1 MGHLSLLA
9 LRLFLAQDA
18 PPVAAPPPATAQA
31 ETAFLEGWVRAS
43 GALAPPG
50 LQLQLLREGSVPL
63 ALEVGADGAFA
74 VSGLRPGPVELWAQA
89 PGFEAARS
97 RLALEGGVAL
107 RVELRLLSEGGI
119 AEDSDATIIAEVERA
134 EPALT
139 RRRLSPLELRTQPGT
154 AGDPVRALQALPG
167 VARPPFS
174 LGTLLVRGTGPEDS
188 GFYLGGAPL
197 PSAFHFGGL
206 ATVVHPD
213 ALSSVDLL
221 PGAFSARHGGHL
233 GGVIA
238 LHLDDATPRQ
248 PAGSVSI
255 DLLQSAAQVEA
266 PIGDAGRS
274 FDLAARR
281 SYADVIL
288 SRVTLS
294 PEEGGLLRQLPVYGD
309 AMARL
314 RLDREDG
321 GRGHITLLYIDDA
334 VALNGADEATNVD
347 FVVSTRSGTFD
358 GGSALTQ
365 RSLLLLGGLEA
376 PLPADRRLT
385 LTPYASVTH
394 RRLDLFGADQGEE
407 TIASLGARGELGWGD
422 RETAGFVG
430 AQVQVEQVD
439 LRYDT
444 RDGVLSFL
452 GVRQGLEAARGRL
465 PSLALYVEQAASAGQ
480 TTLYPGLRLDHSAG
494 GEGAPRSSLDPRLR
508 AERPLP
514 GGQTL
519 RLGLGQYS
527 QPPPARALL
536 SERAEPELASAQ
548 ALTASAGL
556 RQPLGPQAE
565 LDLAAYH
572 SQLRHLLVGQEDRLL
587 LRLDPGP
594 ALDADGGLYADEG
607 GGTTAGIEALAR
619 WQGALTEAWLG
630 LTLSRSTRTDRQGE
644 PSLFAYDQP
653 FVGTLLV
660 RRELARSR
668 VLGLRLRGGS
678 GNPIPAVGQRF
689 WVTNQLRY
697 FPIITGQER
706 LPMACTVDLRLDKT
720 WTLRRST
727 LTGSLELMNATNRAN
742 VETVTWSWDYEPSFV
757 YGLPLLPVVGLRSDW

>member
-1 MGHLSLLA
+1 MGQLSQLA

-18 PPVAAPPPATAQA
+18 SPVAAPSPATAAA
-31 ETAFLEGWVRAS
+31 ETAALEGWVRAS

-50 LQLQLLREGSVPL
+50 LRLVLLREGAAPL
-63 ALEVGADGAFA
+63 SIEVGDDGAFG
-74 VSGLRPGPVELWAQA
+74 VSGLGPGPVEVWAQA

-97 RLALEGGVAL
+97 PLTLEAGVAL
-107 RVELRLLSEGGI
+107 RVELRLLSEGEI
-119 AEDSDATIIAEVERA
+119 VEDSDATIITEVDRA

-221 PGAFSARHGGHL
+221 PGAFSARHGGHI
-233 GGVIA
+233 GGVVE
-238 LHLDDATPRQ
+238 LHLDDARPAQ

-266 PIGDAGRS
+266 PVGEAGLS

-281 SYADVIL
+281 SYADVVL
-288 SRVTLS
+288 SQVTLS

-314 RLDREDG
+314 RLDGEG
-321 GRGHITLLYIDDA
+321 GRRGHLTLLYIDDV
-334 VALNGADEATNVD
+334 VALNGADEAANVD
-347 FVVSTRSGTFD
+347 IVVTTTTKVFS
-358 GGSALTQ
+358 GGSALSQ

-376 PLPADRRLT
+376 PLPDDRRLT
-385 LTPYASVTH
+385 LTPYASVTQ
-394 RRLDLFGADQGEE
+394 RRLNLFGADQGEE
-407 TIASLGARGELGWGD
+407 TLATLGARGELGWGD
-422 RETAGFVG
+422 RQTAGFVG
-430 AQVQVEQVD
+430 AQAQVEQVD

-444 RDGVLSFL
+444 RDGVLNFF
-452 GVRQGLEAARGRL
+452 GVRQGLEEARGRL
-465 PSLALYVEQAASAGQ
+465 PSLALYAEQAAPVGQ
-480 TTLYPGLRLDHSAG
+480 ATLYPGLRLDHATG
-494 GEGAPRSSLDPRLR
+494 GVGAARSSLDPRLR

-536 SERAEPELASAQ
+536 SPRAEPELASAQ
-548 ALTASAGL
+548 ALTVSAGL

-565 LDLAAYH
+565 LDLAAYR

-619 WQGALTEAWLG
+619 WEGTLTGAWLG

-678 GNPIPAVGQRF
+678 GNPIPEVGQRF

-697 FPIITGQER
+697 FPVFTGQDR
-706 LPMACTVDLRLDKT
+706 LPMVYTVDLRLDKA

-727 LTGSLELMNATNRAN
+727 LTGSLELMNATNHAN
-742 VETVTWSWDYEPSFV
+742 VEAATWSSDYAPSFV
-757 YGLPLLPVVGLRSDW
+757 YGLPLLPILGLRSDW